1 VGPKFHYNLIS
12 QTPQEFGALHF
23 HINPYCQQDTPHCA
37 GFLPSLKNTLRCSIV
52 FLDSGAA
59 QRLMFVHQRVRRMRP
74 DRPPEQSGKEVS
86 MELKMRLNVLAA
98 IMSFTFLAAV
108 VLGMI

>member
-1 VGPKFHYNLIS
+1 
-12 QTPQEFGALHF
+12 
-23 HINPYCQQDTPHCA
+23 
-37 GFLPSLKNTLRCSIV
+37 
-52 FLDSGAA
+52 
-59 QRLMFVHQRVRRMRP
+59 MFVHQRVRRMRP